1 MNSNATE
8 NDEIKY
14 MPRVLKDL
22 GYEDKDLGYEDL
34 QQKVKGYM
42 IFLIV
47 ISIYYSLHEDSLG
60 LYPPTNL

>member
-22 GYEDKDLGYEDL
+22 GYEDL

-47 ISIYYSLHEDSLG
+47 ISIHYNLHEDSLG